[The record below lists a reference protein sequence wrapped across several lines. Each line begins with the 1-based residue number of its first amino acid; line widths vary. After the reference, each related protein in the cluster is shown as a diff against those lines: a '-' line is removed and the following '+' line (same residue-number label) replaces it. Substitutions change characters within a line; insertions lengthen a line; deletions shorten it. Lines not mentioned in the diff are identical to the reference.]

1 MTETA
6 DDLSAPLGQDK
17 PRRKRRLRLPFTATQ
32 LLAVLLGLFLVT
44 FAGFALF
51 NKDPLGGEPMTRI
64 AIKPA
69 DKAADEKPAAAQDSK
84 HETKEAPKQASPG
97 EQKTVTMIDGST
109 GARHDV
115 VIGGGDG
122 ADKGDAA
129 ASAPPPVMAG
139 INPKLLE

>member
-6 DDLSAPLGQDK
+6 DDLSTPLGQDK
-17 PRRKRRLRLPFTATQ
+17 PRRKRRLRLPFTAMQ

-44 FAGFALF
+44 FAGFAIF

-64 AIKPA
+64 AIKPTT
-69 DKAADEKPAAAQDSK
+69 DNAADEKPAAAGHGSEAKQEGK
-84 HETKEAPKQASPG
+84 HETQDAPKQPG

-115 VIGGGDG
+115 
-122 ADKGDAA
+122 
-129 ASAPPPVMAG
+129 
-139 INPKLLE
+139 

>member
-17 PRRKRRLRLPFTATQ
+17 PRRKRRLRLPFSAMQ
-32 LLAVLLGLFLVT
+32 LIAVLLGLFLLT
-44 FAGFALF
+44 FAGFAIF
-51 NKDPLGGEPMTRI
+51 NKDPLGGEPLTRI

-69 DKAADEKPAAAQDSK
+69 DKAADEKPAASSHGGDSKQESK
-84 HETKEAPKQASPG
+84 HETKETPKPPG

-115 VIGGGDG
+115 VIGR
-122 ADKGDAA
+122 
-129 ASAPPPVMAG
+129 ASCRERV
-139 INPKLLE
+139 